1 MGFQVVNYESF
12 FFKSLK
18 TNNKF
23 SEKVKKLRF
32 GNLIGIGVQR
42 PFAAFYK
49 SGPPECQNKL
59 GGGA

>member
-1 MGFQVVNYESF
+1 MNPF

-23 SEKVKKLRF
+23 SEKVKYLRF

-49 SGPPECQNKL
+49 SGSPECQNKL